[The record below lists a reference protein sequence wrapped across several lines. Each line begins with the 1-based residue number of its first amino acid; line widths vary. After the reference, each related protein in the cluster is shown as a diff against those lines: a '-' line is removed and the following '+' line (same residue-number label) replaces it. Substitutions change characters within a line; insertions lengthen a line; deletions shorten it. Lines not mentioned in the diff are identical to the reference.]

1 MGVTVGRVLAFD
13 FGLGHIGVAVGNE
26 SLRTAQALD
35 ALAAINGI
43 PKFPQQVQDLFLQWQ
58 PEYIVVGYPLNM
70 DGSDE
75 LMGKRAR
82 KFGRRLM
89 SAFKLRVYFK
99 DERLTSTA
107 AREEIFNYQGGYR
120 ALMNNKG
127 KGRIDSTSARMIL
140 EGFFDSGGR
149 NSDIEYIDPS
159 AFLGKKV
166 IKAAALSKL

>member
-26 SLRTAQALD
+26 SLGTAQALE
-35 ALAAINGI
+35 ALEAVNGV
-43 PKFPQQVQDLFLQWQ
+43 PKFPQQVEDLFAQWQ
-58 PEYIVVGYPLNM
+58 PDYIVVGYPLNM

-75 LMGKRAR
+75 FMGKRAR

-89 SAFKLRVYFK
+89 SAFKVRVYFK

-107 AREEIFNYQGGYR
+107 AREEIFNYQGGFR
-120 ALMNNKG
+120 ALVKNKG

-140 EGFFDSGGR
+140 EGFFDLGGR
-149 NSDIEYIDPS
+149 DSEIEYSDPA
-159 AFLGKKV
+159 AFLGKKGTV
-166 IKAAALSKL
+166 SV